1 MLESR
6 GAIVSTPFLKA
17 FDIVFERIIVEL
29 RGCAHTRR
37 TVGVKKGILQTSKN

>member
-6 GAIVSTPFLKA
+6 GATVSIQLLKA
-17 FDIVFERIIVEL
+17 FDIVFDRIIGEL

-37 TVGVKKGILQTSKN
+37 TVGVKKDVLQTSKN